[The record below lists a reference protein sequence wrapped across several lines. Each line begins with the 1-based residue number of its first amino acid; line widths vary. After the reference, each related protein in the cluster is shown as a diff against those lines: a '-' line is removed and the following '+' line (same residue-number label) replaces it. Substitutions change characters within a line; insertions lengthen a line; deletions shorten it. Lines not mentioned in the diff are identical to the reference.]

1 MKTKKLGSLNMTLII
16 KAEGTY
22 GNHNI
27 RERAE
32 TVKNS
37 IEMFPEKCFEY
48 LI

>member
-1 MKTKKLGSLNMTLII
+1 MTLII

-27 RERAE
+27 RERAK